1 MLRMFTVFNLCP
13 NFPSQEF
20 LVPKMLRVHKFT
32 DAKGLLLMIQKL
44 DFLNFKRNQDFKFR
58 EKDREIREPHQSLLL
73 GMPWRKVDH
82 YYNRF

>member
-13 NFPSQEF
+13 KIPSQEF
-20 LVPKMLRVHKFT
+20 LVYKMLRVHKFA

-44 DFLNFKRNQDFKFR
+44 GFLNFIRKQDFKFR
-58 EKDREIREPHQSLLL
+58 EKDREMRQTNQSSLL
-73 GMPWRKVDH
+73 GIPWRNVDH

>member
-13 NFPSQEF
+13 KIPSQEF
-20 LVPKMLRVHKFT
+20 LVYKMLRIHKFT
-32 DAKGLLLMIQKL
+32 DAKGLLLMIQNL
-44 DFLNFKRNQDFKFR
+44 GFLNFIRKQDFKFT
-58 EKDREIREPHQSLLL
+58 EKDREIGEIHQFLLL